1 MKTKKIILL
10 GYMGSGKTSVGRLL
24 NMTLNLPFYDL
35 DNYLEQKF
43 NTPVN
48 SIFNLKGELYFRDE
62 ERKALEELLESDEQ
76 MIISLGGGTPCYH
89 DTMRYLNSITHV
101 KTFYLQADVNTIS
114 KRLELEKKSRPL
126 VSHLNDFDDIQ
137 EFVGKHLF
145 ERNQFYMKADFKI
158 MTKKKSIKNI
168 AAELKNLLA

>member
-24 NMTLNLPFYDL
+24 NVTLNLPFYDL
-35 DNYLEQKF
+35 DNYLE
-43 NTPVN
+43 
-48 SIFNLKGELYFRDE
+48 
-62 ERKALEELLESDEQ
+62 
-76 MIISLGGGTPCYH
+76 
-89 DTMRYLNSITHV
+89 
-101 KTFYLQADVNTIS
+101 
-114 KRLELEKKSRPL
+114 KKLRPL

-145 ERNQFYMKADFKI
+145 ERNQFYTKADFKV

-168 AAELKNLLA
+168 ATELENLLA

>member
-48 SIFNLKGELYFRDE
+48 SIFNLKGELYFRDQ

-101 KTFYLQADVNTIS
+101 KKIYIQADVNIIS
-114 KRLELEKKSRPL
+114 KRLEMEKKLRPL

-145 ERNQFYMKADFKI
+145 ERNQFYTKADFKV

-168 AAELKNLLA
+168 ATELENLLA

>member
-89 DTMRYLNSITHV
+89 DTMRYL
-101 KTFYLQADVNTIS
+101 KFYSTRQNILFT
-114 KRLELEKKSRPL
+114 SRCQY
-126 VSHLNDFDDIQ
+126 N
-137 EFVGKHLF
+137 K
-145 ERNQFYMKADFKI
+145 
-158 MTKKKSIKNI
+158 
-168 AAELKNLLA
+168 